1 MNFSAPNILLHQNRL
16 ETFNPFTA
24 GVLDGVLRGDCN
36 FCVCGRNPMMWP
48 FKWKLPAC
56 TYTWYFL
63 FFKMLE
69 NEIWKSGRNLPLTT
83 FGTERVKFE
92 AVDDRMR
99 TRFHL
104 KLALLFL
111 LKEVKTVHLL
121 QNDKTFNFDDL
132 FPLLTTTFSLKFL
145 VAASFWREKVI
156 AV

>member
-1 MNFSAPNILLHQNRL
+1 
-16 ETFNPFTA
+16 
-24 GVLDGVLRGDCN
+24 
-36 FCVCGRNPMMWP
+36 
-48 FKWKLPAC
+48 
-56 TYTWYFL
+56 
-63 FFKMLE
+63 MLE